1 MPRVFGLFDR
11 FRPPHAL
18 AAFRVASSFAVG
30 FSSRGG
36 RSRGLL
42 PGERCQGFSPLQPR
56 HRSFVRHGPAFADAA
71 VTDSLRPSAGGAD
84 ERGCASGA
92 RCHPA
97 IRSGDP
103 LVATPAS
110 QSLDPAIHG
119 AGLTLLGSE
128 SHAPSTDSTFGL
140 DRGPTYSPDTL
151 TEGPAPAF
159 RPLPARSTLAARR
172 TITGPVRVGGLPL
185 SLDVAPRT
193 ALRRFLG
200 RERQDASNP
209 FLQPTFT
216 SRAPVGNTSFGDC
229 PPSAVGNPPTFDL
242 ETAFRPGLSPCGLR
256 AAPDHLAVI
265 RPPTAARL
273 TARLP
278 ASGPSTT
285 SFRTTSVRRRRGRP
299 GFFGP
304 RCLCRFE
311 PSGTSHRRPNRES
324 RFRSSNCRTLRA
336 LFRSHDPGSAGAR
349 QCHRS
354 PRDRGAFRR
363 VRPPQGP
370 FRAPAWCAVTAGRRR
385 QLPHVFIEV
394 RRTATRPLFVR
405 YSRAPSRPRALARL
419 LQVHVSTSTTT
430 DHFEHPERPESV
442 VGTIAWFGRKLRFGP
457 GNHQSFTWTGVE
469 KTPSLDSPHRDCSR

>member
-1 MPRVFGLFDR
+1 MPRIR
-11 FRPPHAL
+11 FYNR
-18 AAFRVASSFAVG
+18 
-30 FSSRGG
+30 
-36 RSRGLL
+36 RSRHEH
-42 PGERCQGFSPLQPR
+42 PSETPL
-56 HRSFVRHGPAFADAA
+56 SE
-71 VTDSLRPSAGGAD
+71 T
-84 ERGCASGA
+84 A
-92 RCHPA
+92 R
-97 IRSGDP
+97 R
-103 LVATPAS
+103 
-110 QSLDPAIHG
+110 
-119 AGLTLLGSE
+119 
-128 SHAPSTDSTFGL
+128 APWET
-140 DRGPTYSPDTL
+140 R
-151 TEGPAPAF
+151 
-159 RPLPARSTLAARR
+159 RRST
-172 TITGPVRVGGLPL
+172 
-185 SLDVAPRT
+185 
-193 ALRRFLG
+193 
-200 RERQDASNP
+200 
-209 FLQPTFT
+209 
-216 SRAPVGNTSFGDC
+216 SR
-229 PPSAVGNPPTFDL
+229 PPSAR
-242 ETAFRPGLSPCGLR
+242 AFACGLR